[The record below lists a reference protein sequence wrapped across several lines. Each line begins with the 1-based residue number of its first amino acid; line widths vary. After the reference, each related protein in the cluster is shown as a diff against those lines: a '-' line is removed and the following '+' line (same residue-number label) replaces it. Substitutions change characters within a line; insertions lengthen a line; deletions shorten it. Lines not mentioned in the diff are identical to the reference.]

1 MAYQNVKGMR
11 DFLPAQAKKKQFIED
26 LCRAIFEKY
35 GYEPLQTPVVEDFA
49 LLAAKGSGG
58 EAIKGEIY
66 YFKDKGEREI
76 GLRYDLTV
84 PLGRVAASNPML
96 QKPFRRYCIS
106 TVYRYDRPQ
115 AKRYREFTQAD
126 IDIVGAKYVL
136 ADFEIIQ
143 VAVEVMR
150 GLGFEFSVKVNSRKV
165 FEELALKMGVRKE
178 QVRDAF
184 RSLDKL
190 GKIGA
195 KEVGKELKQKGI
207 DTRILRQ
214 IEANSFAQVKDYL
227 KGSESLKELEELL
240 ELSGESGYTEVEFD
254 LSLTRGLEYYTGMVM
269 EVSIKGGPSVA
280 GGGRYDNLISL
291 YGGQENPA
299 VGFSFGVD
307 RLYDY
312 LEDTLVIGP
321 NADIFIIILSGEA
334 NIPGVKL
341 ASALRKTGLGV
352 EVDLMQRNLKKN
364 FEYLEKRGIAF
375 LIVLGENEVKAKKF
389 KLKEMATRKETEF
402 GFGDAPQI
410 SGLVKKGG
418 RA

>member
-1 MAYQNVKGMR
+1 MR
-11 DFLPAQAKKKQFIED
+11 DFLPEQAKKKQFIED
-26 LCRAIFEKY
+26 YIRKVFEGF
-35 GYEPLQTPVVEDFA
+35 GYEPMQTPVVEEFG

-58 EAIKGEIY
+58 EAIKEEIY
-66 YFKDKGEREI
+66 YFKDKSEREL

-84 PLGRVAASNPML
+84 PLARVCASNSAL
-96 QKPFRRYCIS
+96 QKPFKRYQIS

>member
-126 IDIVGAKYVL
+126 ADIVGAKGIL
-136 ADFEIIQ
+136 ADFESLQ
-143 VAVEVMR
+143 VSVDVMR
-150 GLGFEFSVKVNSRKV
+150 SLGLQFTVRTSSRQLL
-165 FEELALKMGVRKE
+165 EELALKCNV
-178 QVRDAF
+178 QPSQIADAL
-184 RSLDKL
+184 RSIDKLDK
-190 GKIGA
+190 IGE
-195 KEVGKELKQKGI
+195 KEVEKEFEAKGI
-207 DTRILRQ
+207 DCSLLEKIST
-214 IEANSFAQVKDYL
+214 NSLEQVKDTL
-227 KGSESLKELEELL
+227 
-240 ELSGESGYTEVEFD
+240 GESQGVSDIETLLALCRENGLNEVRFD
-254 LSLTRGLEYYTGMVM
+254 LSLCRGLEYYTGTVF
-269 EVSIKGGPSVA
+269 EIALNEGPSVG

-291 YGGQENPA
+291 YGGQPTPA
-299 VGFSFGVD
+299 VGISFGID
-307 RLYDY
+307 RLYDA
-312 LEDTLVIGP
+312 LEGTLVIGP
-321 NADIFIIILSGEA
+321 NTDILIAPLSNDAWPAAFKIGAE
-334 NIPGVKL
+334 
-341 ASALRKTGLGV
+341 LRKAGV
-352 EVDLMQRNLKKN
+352 AVEMEVMERNIKKN
-364 FEYLEKRGIAF
+364 LEYAQKRAIGFIAF
-375 LIVLGENEVKAKKF
+375 IGEQEVKAKAF
-389 KLKEMATRKETEF
+389 KVKDMQGRSEKEFAFNDIKEVF
-402 GFGDAPQI
+402 SFI
-410 SGLVKKGG
+410 KGHH
-418 RA
+418 